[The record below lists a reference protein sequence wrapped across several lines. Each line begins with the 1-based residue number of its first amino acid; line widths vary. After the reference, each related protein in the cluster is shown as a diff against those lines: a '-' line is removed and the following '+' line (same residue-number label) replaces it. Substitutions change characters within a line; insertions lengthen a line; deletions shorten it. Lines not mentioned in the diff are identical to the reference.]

1 MIDKQMEITL
11 APLNAPALALAI
23 EQIML
28 MQDKAVR
35 LENAVSLIEAHDAE
49 VRAEGGTLQDAAGRL
64 GLTADPSWD
73 GNAAYWAGRIVS
85 EADRLAEAK
94 TVPMEDAWKLSIWLT
109 ESCGD
114 GVYYDHDKA
123 AAEIERYATS
133 RSAKTVPM
141 EMLWR
146 IAGEGLAANG
156 GRRIDEVKLRGIA
169 ARYGY
174 KVEEGSS

>member
-11 APLNAPALALAI
+11 APLNAPALVLAI

-35 LENAVSLIEAHDAE
+35 LENA
-49 VRAEGGTLQDAAGRL
+49 
-64 GLTADPSWD
+64 
-73 GNAAYWAGRIVS
+73 
-85 EADRLAEAK
+85 
-94 TVPMEDAWKLSIWLT
+94 
-109 ESCGD
+109 
-114 GVYYDHDKA
+114 

-133 RSAKTVPM
+133 RSATTVPM

-156 GRRIDEVKLRGIA
+156 GRRVDEAKLRGIA
-169 ARYGY
+169 AKYGY

>member
-11 APLNAPALALAI
+11 APLNAPALVLAI

-35 LENAVSLIEAHDAE
+35 LENA
-49 VRAEGGTLQDAAGRL
+49 
-64 GLTADPSWD
+64 
-73 GNAAYWAGRIVS
+73 
-85 EADRLAEAK
+85 
-94 TVPMEDAWKLSIWLT
+94 
-109 ESCGD
+109 
-114 GVYYDHDKA
+114 
-123 AAEIERYATS
+123 AAEIEQYVTS
-133 RSAKTVPM
+133 RSAEKTVPM